1 MTLFD
6 VVMKNLRHNFR
17 QYFIY
22 MTSMVFSILIYF
34 TFISLLYNEQIA
46 SVSSLNDK
54 MQPLLHVASFIL
66 LLFMV
71 IFIGYSNT
79 FFIQKRKREI
89 GLYALLG
96 TPKKKIAVML
106 CYENALLS
114 ILALVLGIVLGQL
127 FSTFFSMIVI
137 KLMGYSIVI
146 QFTINDVAIVQTV
159 VVFAMMTCITSLQ
172 GYAILYRFQLI
183 DLFHAENKVQSSR
196 KPSIV
201 TALFSFCFI
210 GMSYWM
216 LLTAV
221 DSTSW
226 HDHFGRNLFLTI
238 VLMVVGSYFFF
249 HSLCGF
255 FVRILQNNKSIYYKW
270 RNLLTFTQFISR
282 LKSNA
287 IMLTIISLL
296 NGMTLVAFGF
306 AYAIYYNTL
315 HTMEDHVPFSYQY
328 EVISEELDQEMTAL
342 IQSNQDYPLLVDE
355 RFDYVMVNGQVID
368 LEIIPNGF
376 TYYNEQFAVLSETIY
391 NRLAKQLQR
400 TPLSS
405 LSESETVIVGNN
417 FIGSQKKDENV
428 GHSLALLLANEDITL
443 SIIQNNIESIFNDNV
458 QPSVLI
464 VNDTIYQKLQSE
476 YSPITSHVFKVGNE
490 KQSAALTE
498 QLQVL
503 FETRLTSNQKNLI
516 ELEPFGTVF
525 YSFSESYQEAQS
537 IYGMIIFT
545 FGFLGLVFLSA
556 TGSIIY
562 FKMLTEAEGDQQR
575 YMTLRNVGM
584 SRRKVQQV
592 IVRQYMIMFLLPLLV
607 GIVHSFMML
616 MSLSKVMDLNMMTPV
631 FISTAVYSALYGCY
645 YKMTVVAGNKLVN

>member
-1 MTLFD
+1 MTLFN

-17 QYFIY
+17 QYLIY
-22 MTSMVFSILIYF
+22 MASMVFSILIYF
-34 TFISLLYNEQIA
+34 TFISLQYNEQIA
-46 SVSSLNDK
+46 SVSGLNDK
-54 MQPLLHVASFIL
+54 MQPLLLVVSFIL

-71 IFIGYSNT
+71 IFIGYSNS

-114 ILALVLGIVLGQL
+114 TLAIVLGIGLGQL

-146 QFTINDVAIVQTV
+146 QFTINNVAIVQTV
-159 VVFAMMTCITSLQ
+159 VVFAVMTCITSLQ

-183 DLFHAENKVQSSR
+183 DLFLAENKVQSSR

-201 TALFSFCFI
+201 TALLSFCFI
-210 GMSYWM
+210 GVSYWM

-238 VLMVVGSYFFF
+238 VLMVIGSYFFF
-249 HSLCGF
+249 YSLSGF
-255 FVRILQNNKSIYYKW
+255 WVQILQNNKSIYYKW
-270 RNLLTFTQFISR
+270 RNLLTFTQLISR

-306 AYAIYYNTL
+306 AYSIYYNTL
-315 HTMEDHVPFSYQY
+315 YTMEDHVPFSYQY
-328 EVISEELDQEMTAL
+328 EVISEELDYQVTAL
-342 IQSNQDYPLLVDE
+342 IQHNQEYPLLFDE
-355 RFDYVMVNGQVID
+355 TFEYLMVNGHATA
-368 LEIIPNGF
+368 LERIPAGF
-376 TYYNEQFAVLSETIY
+376 NYYNEQFAVLSKTVY
-391 NRLAKQLQR
+391 NRLTDQLQR
-400 TPLSS
+400 TQI
-405 LSESETVIVGNN
+405 SELNENEAVLVGKNY
-417 FIGSQKKDENV
+417 IGSQKKDENV
-428 GHSLALLLANEDITL
+428 GHSLELMLSNEDIPL
-443 SIIQNNIESIFNDNV
+443 SIVQNNIESIFNYSV

-464 VNDTIYQKLQSE
+464 VNDSIYRKLQSE
-476 YSPITSHVFKVGNE
+476 NSPITSHVFKVDNE

-503 FETRLTSNQKNLI
+503 FETRLTSNSKNLTG
-516 ELEPFGTVF
+516 LEPSGTIF
-525 YSFSESYQEAQS
+525 YSFSESYREAQS
-537 IYGMIIFT
+537 IYGLIIFT

-562 FKMLTEAEGDQQR
+562 FKMLTEAEGDRQR

-592 IVRQYMIMFLLPLLV
+592 IARQYMIMFLLPLLV
-607 GIVHSFMML
+607 GILHSLMML

-631 FISTAVYSALYGCY
+631 FISTAVYSVLYGCY
-645 YKMTVVAGNKLVN
+645 YKLTVISGGKLIN

>member
-1 MTLFD
+1 MTIFN

-17 QYFIY
+17 QYLIY
-22 MTSMVFSILIYF
+22 MASMVLSILLYF
-34 TFISLLYNEQIA
+34 TFISLQYNGQIA

-54 MQPLLHVASFIL
+54 MQPLLLVASFIL

-71 IFIGYSNT
+71 IFIGYSNA

-114 ILALVLGIVLGQL
+114 TLAIVLGIGLGQL

-159 VVFAMMTCITSLQ
+159 VVFAVMTCITSLQ

-201 TALFSFCFI
+201 TALLSFCFI
-210 GMSYWM
+210 GISYWM

-238 VLMVVGSYFFF
+238 VLMVIGSYLFFY
-249 HSLCGF
+249 SLSGF
-255 FVRILQNNKSIYYKW
+255 FVQILQNNKSIYYKW
-270 RNLLTFTQFISR
+270 RNLLTFTQLISR

-306 AYAIYYNTL
+306 AYTLYYNTL
-315 HTMEDHVPFSYQY
+315 YTMEDHVPFSYQY
-328 EVISEELDQEMTAL
+328 EVISEELDHQMTAL
-342 IQSNQDYPLLVDE
+342 IQHNQEYPLLFDE
-355 RFDYVMVNGQVID
+355 TFEYIMVNGHATA
-368 LEIIPNGF
+368 LERIPAGF
-376 TYYNEQFAVLSETIY
+376 NYYNEQFAVLSEKVY
-391 NRLAKQLQR
+391 NRLTNPLQR
-400 TPLSS
+400 TPI
-405 LSESETVIVGNN
+405 SELNENEAVIVGKN

-428 GHSLALLLANEDITL
+428 GYSLVLLLSNEDVPL
-443 SIIQNNIESIFNDNV
+443 SIVQNNIESIFNYRV

-476 YSPITSHVFKVGNE
+476 YSPITSHVFKVENE

-498 QLQVL
+498 QLQAL
-503 FETRLTSNQKNLI
+503 SETRLTSNQKNLN
-516 ELEPFGTVF
+516 ELEPSGTVF
-525 YSFSESYQEAQS
+525 YSFSESYQEAHS

-562 FKMLTEAEGDQQR
+562 FKMLTEAEGDRQR

-592 IVRQYMIMFLLPLLV
+592 IARQYMIMFLLPLLV
-607 GIVHSFMML
+607 GILHSFMML
-616 MSLSKVMDLNMMTPV
+616 MSFSKVMDLNMMTPV
-631 FISTAVYSALYGCY
+631 FISTVVYSALYGCY
-645 YKMTVVAGNKLVN
+645 YKMTVISGNKLVN